1 MLIASTS
8 LLRRLSR
15 LDWIFLAVALGLIG
29 WAYAALS
36 RTEAGIVH
44 EELRLGPT
52 PVTVTRPADGRR
64 GPVVVI
70 AHGFAGSRQLML
82 PYAQTLARAGYTAVR
97 FDFAGHGRNGSAL
110 TGSITDADGA
120 TRTLVEE
127 TKKVAAFARPLG
139 DGRLAVLGHSMASDI
154 IIRFAIE
161 VPDVA
166 ATVAISMFSP
176 AVTPTE
182 PRNLLVIVGD
192 FETQLKDEAL
202 RVVGMVAPGAAE
214 PGVVYGDLAAG
225 TARRAVFAPNVEHV
239 GVLYAES
246 GLIAAVEWLDGT
258 FAIARAGPVTA
269 TSGGLAILVLLFGM
283 VLIARPLAR
292 FLPEVSPVP
301 AGAGLAWRR
310 LWIVIVVPMVV
321 TPLVLTVVPTHFLPV
336 LVGDY
341 LAVHFGA
348 YGLLT
353 AACLLAVKA
362 PAPGPVAW
370 RRAALASLFAVGF
383 GFAALVG
390 PLDRYV
396 TSFVPGPGR
405 GLLMAA
411 MMLGTL
417 LFFLAVEW
425 ATRGVGAARFG
436 HAVALF
442 AFLVSLGIAVA
453 LDFERLFFLVIIV
466 PVIAL
471 FFLVYGLFG
480 AFAYRATR
488 HPLVGAVASAV
499 AFAWAIGVTF
509 PLIAG

>member
-1 MLIASTS
+1 MSNAFPS
-8 LLRRLSR
+8 LFHRLSR
-15 LDWIFLAVALGLIG
+15 LDLLLLVGALALIG
-29 WAYAALS
+29 WSTFNLRA
-36 RTEAGIVH
+36 TEVGIVH
-44 EELRLGPT
+44 EDARLGPT
-52 PVTVTRPADGRR
+52 PVTITRPADGRV

-82 PYAQTLARAGYTAVR
+82 PFARTLARAGYTAVR
-97 FDFAGHGRNGSAL
+97 FDFAGHGRNASAL

-120 TRTLVEE
+120 TRTLVDE
-127 TKKVAAFARPLG
+127 TKKVADFARPLG

-154 IIRFAIE
+154 IIRAAIE

-176 AVTPTE
+176 VVTQTE
-182 PRNLLVIVGD
+182 PRNLLIIVGD
-192 FETQLKDEAL
+192 LEAQLKDEAL
-202 RVVGMVAPGAAE
+202 RVVGLTADGVAEAGRT
-214 PGVVYGDLAAG
+214 YGDLTAG
-225 TARRAVFAPNVEHV
+225 TARRAVFAPHVEHV
-239 GVLYAES
+239 GVLYGRA

-258 FAIARAGPVTA
+258 FGVSRTAPVTA
-269 TSGGLAILVLLFGM
+269 ASGGLAILTLLLGM
-283 VLIARPLAR
+283 VLIARPLSR
-292 FLPEVSPVP
+292 FLPEVSAVP
-301 AGAGLAWRR
+301 QGAGLGWRR
-310 LWIVIVVPMVV
+310 LALVILVPMIA

-353 AACLLAVKA
+353 AAAIVVVKA
-362 PAPGPVAW
+362 PLPGAIAW
-370 RRAALASLFAVGF
+370 PRALLASALAVAF

-390 PLDRYV
+390 PLDSYV

-405 GLLMAA
+405 GVLMAA

-425 ATRGVGAARFG
+425 ATRGMGAARFG
-436 HAVALF
+436 HAVALI

-466 PVIAL
+466 PVIGL

-480 AFAYRATR
+480 AFTYRATR